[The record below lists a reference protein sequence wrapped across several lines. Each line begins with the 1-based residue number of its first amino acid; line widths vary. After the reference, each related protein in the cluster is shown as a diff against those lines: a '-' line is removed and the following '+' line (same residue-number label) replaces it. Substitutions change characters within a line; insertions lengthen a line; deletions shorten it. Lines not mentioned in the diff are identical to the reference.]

1 MGRLIDG
8 DGRGIGRGAD
18 GGSEARQWTCLGAA
32 MVHGE
37 SGFGWEFAG
46 LGEKNNWRGGLWV
59 VVVEL
64 WAERV
69 IEKRHGW
76 KSMAEDL
83 VVIWL
88 KGGRDGQSVMTCGL

>member
-1 MGRLIDG
+1 M
-8 DGRGIGRGAD
+8 
-18 GGSEARQWTCLGAA
+18 
-32 MVHGE
+32 M
-37 SGFGWEFAG
+37 
-46 LGEKNNWRGGLWV
+46 GEKNNWRGGLWV

-69 IEKRHGW
+69 IEMRHGW